1 MEVCGVNPKEIQKI
15 KIIFESLNS
24 KFKSDTKPKF
34 RHKNLF
40 QIRWLKGTFD
50 FRFKM
55 KYNFEFFSFFVFII
69 KSKNEFQIPI
79 SIFNKN

>member
-40 QIRWLKGTFD
+40 QVRWLKGTFD

-55 KYNFEFFSFFVFII
+55 K
-69 KSKNEFQIPI
+69 
-79 SIFNKN
+79 